1 LWASTP
7 TAANGSN
14 GSNDPH
20 ESHAP
25 ATRLCE
31 SAAAGVCH
39 GRRAQSGTEAE
50 GAQDSAAAAHSV
62 AGVDG
67 GAAGGSPKAMA
78 GVAVEARRT
87 AGQSNTVARP
97 VAEQAAGGGVASA
110 AAPAKVKMLPARS
123 TRGLA
128 PVR

>member
-1 LWASTP
+1 MWASTP
-7 TAANGSN
+7 TAANGC
-14 GSNDPH
+14 NDPH
-20 ESHAP
+20 ESHPP

-39 GRRAQSGTEAE
+39 GRRTQSATEAE
-50 GAQDSAAAAHSV
+50 GAQDTAAATHSV

-67 GAAGGSPKAMA
+67 GASGGSLKVVA

-87 AGQSNTVARP
+87 AGQSNAVARP
-97 VAEQAAGGGVASA
+97 VAEQAAGGGVEST
-110 AAPAKVKMLPARS
+110 AAPAKVKLLPARS